1 MLNGKKL
8 KSFVILWSPFRQ
20 FQIRRLQ
27 FGEDCGAVSATK
39 S

>member
-1 MLNGKKL
+1 MAQKL
-8 KSFVILWSPFRQ
+8 KSFVILWSLFRQ

-27 FGEDCGAVSATK
+27 FGEDCGAVSAIT